1 MFSTPR
7 EEIASLTARLAKA
20 EADLEGYAA
29 LRAQFEELLQIAAR
43 QNQEISELRTML
55 RRKVTGVRPAP
66 TGKPAP
72 ADPEGDTPSPG
83 TVPPGEGGVAEGT
96 PDPPADPLAG
106 VRPKRNPNRKPR
118 SKGTGRRPLPADLP
132 EVQLHCTVGAC
143 EHCGSKRLLARDREH
158 SLRLDAVETIARLRR
173 EVLDVIRCKDCGRTT
188 TATPP
193 LPCPRSKFTC
203 GFLAWLVYTRFV
215 LLVPINR
222 IYQHLRRQNLGVPR
236 SSLIRLIEIGSDL
249 AAAVDGV
256 HWKELKQRRCLLTDA
271 TGVKV
276 LIEGLPHAWHAIFD
290 VFNGDET
297 AVFTF
302 ALTKHGDELAAMLRG
317 FKGVVM
323 CDAESRLNEICA
335 QEGVL
340 RANCNAHP
348 RREFRD
354 AERDQPI
361 LAPKAG
367 RFLTRMYAVERK
379 AAAEGLVGADLLE
392 RRQTQTR
399 PIVEAFRLW
408 LQAQDKPDLLP
419 SDPFGKVVRY
429 YIKHFDDLTR
439 FVDDADIPIDNNPSE
454 RAFQDLARMRYN
466 SLFAGSPEGGH
477 RWAILLGIV
486 TTAKRHGIDVQAYLT
501 WMFERRGTARAR
513 YGLEP
518 PDLTPA
524 AYKKMLEEQRAN
536 IAA

>member
-1 MFSTPR
+1 MSSPL
-7 EEIASLTARLAKA
+7 EAENARLRT
-20 EADLEGYAA
+20 ENAA
-29 LRAQFEELLQIAAR
+29 LRTELEELRGRFEELLQIAVK
-43 QNQEISELRTML
+43 QSQELGELRTML
-55 RRKVTGVRPAP
+55 RRKVTGQRPPP
-66 TGKPAP
+66 TGEAAA
-72 ADPEGDTPSPG
+72 ADPEGDTASPG
-83 TVPPGEGGVAEGT
+83 TAPPAADTVAEPG
-96 PDPPADPLAG
+96 PDADPLAD

-118 SKGTGRRPLPADLP
+118 SKGSGRRAVPDHIP
-132 EVQLHCTVGAC
+132 EVGLHCTVEAC
-143 EHCGSKRLLARDREH
+143 EHCGSKRLVARDNERTA
-158 SLRLDAVETIARLRR
+158 RLDAVETIARLRR
-173 EVLDVIRCKDCGRTT
+173 DVSDVVRCKDCGRTT

-256 HWKELKQRRCLLTDA
+256 HWKELKQRHCILTDA

-302 ALTKHGDELAAMLRG
+302 ALTKHGDELAAMLKG
-317 FKGVVM
+317 FRGVVM

-348 RREFRD
+348 RREFGD
-354 AERDQPI
+354 AEKSQPI
-361 LAPKAG
+361 LAKEAG

-379 AAAEGLVGADLLE
+379 VTAEGLVGADLLE
-392 RRQTQTR
+392 RRQTETR
-399 PIVEAFRLW
+399 PIVDAFRVW
-408 LQAQDKPDLLP
+408 LKTQDTPDLLP

-429 YIKHFDDLTR
+429 YLRHFDNLTR
-439 FVDDADIPIDNNPSE
+439 FVDDPDIPIDNNPSE

-486 TTAKRHGIDVQAYLT
+486 TTARRHDLDIQAYLT
-501 WMFERRGTARAR
+501 WMFERRGTARR
-513 YGLEP
+513 TYGLDP

-524 AYKKMLEEQRAN
+524 AYKQMLEKQRADV
-536 IAA
+536 AA

>member
-1 MFSTPR
+1 MSSSL
-7 EEIASLTARLAKA
+7 EEENARLRA
-20 EADLEGYAA
+20 EQKT
-29 LRAQFEELLQIAAR
+29 LRAQFEELLQIAAK
-43 QNQEISELRTML
+43 QSQEICELRLML
-55 RRKVTGVRPAP
+55 RRKVTGERPPP
-66 TGKPAP
+66 TSEKAP
-72 ADPEGDTPSPG
+72 ADPEGDTASPG
-83 TVPPGEGGVAEGT
+83 TAPPAAAAAAA
-96 PDPPADPLAG
+96 ADPLAG
-106 VRPKRNPNRKPR
+106 VRPPRNPSRKPR
-118 SKGTGRRPLPADLP
+118 SKGTGRRTLPTHIPA
-132 EVQLHCTVGAC
+132 VGLHCTVDAC
-143 EHCGSKRLLARDREH
+143 EHCGSTRLLARDQEH
-158 SLRLDAVETIARLRR
+158 STRLDATETIARLRR
-173 EVLDVIRCKDCGRTT
+173 EVNDVVRCKDCGRTT

-203 GFLAWLVYTRFV
+203 GFLAWVVYMRFV

-222 IYQHLRRQNLGVPR
+222 IYHHLRRQNLGVPR

-249 AAAVDGV
+249 AGAVDGV
-256 HWKELKQRRCLLTDA
+256 HWKELKRRHCILTDA

-302 ALTKHGDELAAMLRG
+302 ALTKHGDELAALLKG
-317 FKGVVM
+317 YKGVVM

-335 QEGVL
+335 TVGVL

-354 AERDQPI
+354 AEKGQPI
-361 LAPKAG
+361 RAKAAG
-367 RFLTRMYAVERK
+367 RFLTRMYAIERS
-379 AAAEGLVGADLLE
+379 ATTEGLVGAALLE
-392 RRQTQTR
+392 RRQTLTR
-399 PIVEAFRLW
+399 PVVDAFRIW
-408 LQAQDKPDLLP
+408 LKAQDTPDLLP
-419 SDPFGKVVRY
+419 SDTFGKVVRY
-429 YIKHFDDLTR
+429 YLRHFDDLTR
-439 FVDDADIPIDNNPSE
+439 FVDDPEIPIDNNPSE

-486 TTAKRHGIDVQAYLT
+486 TTAKRHGLDIQAYLT
-501 WMFERRGTARAR
+501 WMFERRGTARSR
-513 YGLEP
+513 FGLKP

-524 AYKKMLEEQRAN
+524 AYKKMLEKQRAD

>member
-1 MFSTPR
+1 MSSHL
-7 EEIASLTARLAKA
+7 EAEIVRLQTALAES
-20 EADLEGYAA
+20 EA
-29 LRAQFEELLQIAAR
+29 RFEELLQIAAK
-43 QNQEISELRTML
+43 QSQEISELRTML
-55 RRKVTGVRPAP
+55 RRKMTGVRPPP
-66 TGKPAP
+66 TSDAAP
-72 ADPEGDTPSPG
+72 ADPEGDTASPG
-83 TVPPGEGGVAEGT
+83 TGPPA
-96 PDPPADPLAG
+96 DAAAADPLAG
-106 VRPKRNPNRKPR
+106 VRPKRNPKRKPR
-118 SKGTGRRPLPADLP
+118 SKGTGRRALPTHVP
-132 EVQLHCTVGAC
+132 EVEMHCSVGAC
-143 EHCGSKRLLARDREH
+143 GHCGSKRLLARDREH
-158 SLRLDAVETIARLRR
+158 SVRLDATETIARLRR
-173 EVLDVIRCKDCGRTT
+173 EVLDIVRCKDCGRTT

-222 IYQHLRRQNLGVPR
+222 IYHHLRRQNLGVPR

-256 HWKELKQRRCLLTDA
+256 HWRELKRRRCLLTDA

-276 LIEGLPHAWHAIFD
+276 LIAGLPHAWHAIFD

-302 ALTKHGDELAAMLRG
+302 ALTKHGDELAALLQG
-317 FKGVVM
+317 YKGVVM

-335 QEGVL
+335 TADVL

-354 AERDQPI
+354 AEKGQPV
-361 LAPKAG
+361 LAKQAG
-367 RFLTRMYAVERK
+367 RFLSRMYAVERD
-379 AAAEGLVGADLLE
+379 AMAQGLVGAALLA
-392 RRQTQTR
+392 RRGAQTR
-399 PIVEAFRLW
+399 PIVDAFKVW
-408 LQAQDKPDLLP
+408 LQRQDKPELLP
-419 SDPFGKVVRY
+419 SDNFGKVVRY
-429 YIKHFDDLTR
+429 YLRHFDDLTR
-439 FVDDADIPIDNNPSE
+439 FVDDPDIPIDNNPSE

-477 RWAILLGIV
+477 RWAVLLGIV
-486 TTAKRHGIDVQAYLT
+486 TTAKRHGLDIQAYLT
-501 WMFERRGTARAR
+501 WMFERRGTARST

-518 PDLTPA
+518 SDLTPA
-524 AYKKMLEEQRAN
+524 AYKNMLEKQRAD

>member
-1 MFSTPR
+1 MSSSL
-7 EEIASLTARLAKA
+7 EEENARLRA
-20 EADLEGYAA
+20 ENAA
-29 LRAQFEELLQIAAR
+29 LRAELEELRPQFEELLQIAAK
-43 QNQEISELRTML
+43 QSQELSELRTML
-55 RRKVTGVRPAP
+55 RRKVTGERPPP
-66 TGKPAP
+66 TSEAAP
-72 ADPEGDTPSPG
+72 ADPEGDTASPG
-83 TVPPGEGGVAEGT
+83 TAPPADDTAAEPG
-96 PDPPADPLAG
+96 PDADPLAG
-106 VRPKRNPNRKPR
+106 VRPTRNSSRKPR
-118 SKGTGRRPLPADLP
+118 SKGTGRRALPTHVP
-132 EVQLHCTVGAC
+132 EVRLHCTVDAC
-143 EHCGSKRLLARDREH
+143 EHCGSRRLLARDTETGA
-158 SLRLDAVETIARLRR
+158 RLDAVETIARLRR
-173 EVLDVIRCKDCGRTT
+173 EVLDVVRCGDCGRTT

-222 IYQHLRRQNLGVPR
+222 IYHHLRRQNLGVPR

-249 AAAVDGV
+249 AGAVDGV
-256 HWKELKQRRCLLTDA
+256 HWKELKQRHCLLTDA

-302 ALTKHGDELAAMLRG
+302 ALTKHGDELAALLKG
-317 FKGVVM
+317 YKGVVM
-323 CDAESRLNEICA
+323 CDAESRLNELCA
-335 QEGVL
+335 RSGVL

-354 AERDQPI
+354 AEKVQPI
-361 LAPKAG
+361 LAKEAG
-367 RFLTRMYAVERK
+367 RFLSRMYAVERK
-379 AAAEGLVGADLLE
+379 ARAERLVGDALRE

-399 PIVEAFRLW
+399 PIVDAFRAW
-408 LQAQDKPDLLP
+408 LASKDTPDLLP
-419 SDPFGKVVRY
+419 SDNFGKVVRY
-429 YIKHFDDLTR
+429 YLKHFDNLTR
-439 FVDDADIPIDNNPSE
+439 FVDDPEIPIDNNPSE

-477 RWAILLGIV
+477 RWAVLLGIV
-486 TTAKRHGIDVQAYLT
+486 TTARRHDLDIHAYLT
-501 WMFERRGTARAR
+501 WMFERRGTARSR

-524 AYKKMLEEQRAN
+524 AYKKMLEQQRADV
-536 IAA
+536 AA

>member
-1 MFSTPR
+1 MPLDTASDVDENAVMSSPL
-7 EEIASLTARLAKA
+7 EAEIVRLN
-20 EADLEGYAA
+20 AA
-29 LRAQFEELLQIAAR
+29 LAESEARFEELLQIAAR
-43 QNQEISELRTML
+43 QSQELSELRAML
-55 RRKVTGVRPAP
+55 RRKVTGERPPP
-66 TGKPAP
+66 TSESAP
-72 ADPEGDTPSPG
+72 ADPEGDTAAPG
-83 TVPPGEGGVAEGT
+83 TA
-96 PDPPADPLAG
+96 PPAADEPVDPLAAI
-106 VRPKRNPNRKPR
+106 RPPRNPNKKPR
-118 SKGTGRRPLPADLP
+118 SKGTGRRPLPTGLP
-132 EVQLHCTVGAC
+132 EVALHCTVGAC
-143 EHCGSKRLLARDREH
+143 EHCGSKRLLARDTEPGV
-158 SLRLDAVETIARLRR
+158 RLDAIETIARLRR
-173 EVLDVIRCKDCGRTT
+173 EVLDVVRCKDCGRTT

-222 IYQHLRRQNLGVPR
+222 IYHHLRRQNLGVPR

-249 AAAVDGV
+249 AGAVDGV
-256 HWKELKQRRCLLTDA
+256 HWRELKQRRCILTDA

-302 ALTKHGDELAAMLRG
+302 ALTKHGDELASLLKG

-323 CDAESRLNEICA
+323 CDAESRLNELCA
-335 QEGVL
+335 GVGVV

-354 AERDQPI
+354 AEKTQPV
-361 LAPKAG
+361 LAKVAG

-379 AAAEGLVGADLLE
+379 AAAEGLVGTDLLE

-399 PIVEAFRLW
+399 PIVDAFRTW
-408 LQAQDKPDLLP
+408 LDVHQPDLLP
-419 SDPFGKVVRY
+419 SDPLGKVVRY

-439 FVDDADIPIDNNPSE
+439 FVDDPDIPIDNNPSE

-477 RWAILLGIV
+477 RWAVLLGIV
-486 TTAKRHGIDVQAYLT
+486 TTAKRHGLDIQAYLT
-501 WMFERRGTARAR
+501 WMFERRGTARSS

-524 AYKKMLEEQRAN
+524 AYKKMLEKQRADV
-536 IAA
+536 AA